1 MDIALIALIV
11 VGGAAVTATL
21 VALVRQRAPR
31 VATDP
36 SRLAHLRDRIAD
48 QEEQRHHDELV
59 ARVAAESDAR
69 DVSIAPQRRD
79 PRSTSP
85 ERIWGGA
92 F

>member
-31 VATDP
+31 AATNP
-36 SRLAHLRDRIAD
+36 SRLAHLRERIAD
-48 QEEQRHHDELV
+48 QEEQRYHRELV
-59 ARVAAESDAR
+59 ARMAAESDAR

-79 PRSTSP
+79 PSGQAP
-85 ERIWGGA
+85 ERIWAGA

>member
-1 MDIALIALIV
+1 MDIALIAMIV

-36 SRLAHLRDRIAD
+36 ARLTHLRDRIAS
-48 QEEQRHHDELV
+48 QEEQRHRDELV

-79 PRSTSP
+79 PRDPTP
-85 ERIWGGA
+85 ERIWAGA